1 MLLPLHQYFTLG
13 EGGVMVRLI
22 SKLDLST
29 ARRKAVIY
37 SYLLNKKLKGQVKR
51 LTNAQEVQVY
61 KCTEDY
67 DSHLV
72 DDLALT
78 IIREES
84 PGANP

>member
-1 MLLPLHQYFTLG
+1 
-13 EGGVMVRLI
+13 MVRLI

-37 SYLLNKKLKGQVKR
+37 SYLLNKKFSRQFKR
-51 LTNAQEVQVY
+51 LTNSHEVQVY
-61 KCTEDY
+61 KCTDDY

-78 IIREES
+78 LVRDEA